1 MPRVAFL
8 ILEGVHLLD
17 LAGPVQVFSEAEE
30 LGADY
35 KLIHCSVKPTVK
47 SAQGITLADLAPLPD
62 LLPGDLLLVAG
73 CKVGGNLRTMPCP
86 PDEVIHWLQEHHRRG
101 ISITSVC
108 SGAGV
113 LGYAGLLQ
121 GRKCTTHHMLT
132 DQLQEMFPKAKVQ
145 DNRLY
150 VTDGNITTSAGIAS
164 GMDMALHFIEQQHGA
179 IFAAKLARGMVV
191 YHRRQGMDLQ
201 DSLYMQYRAHL
212 HSGVHRVQD
221 YLIEHAH
228 EQVPLSNLAQ
238 LAHLSPRHLTRE
250 FKEHTGLTPLQYQ
263 QRLRLEKARQLMQ
276 NRNLTVER
284 ISEMCGF
291 EDARHFRRLYRELLG
306 VSPREAR
313 ALQS

>member
-8 ILEGVHLLD
+8 ILDAVHLLD
-17 LAGPVQVFSEAEE
+17 LAGPVQVFSEACEM
-30 LGADY
+30 GADY
-35 KLIHCSVKPTVK
+35 QMIHCSTQPAVK
-47 SAQGITLADLAPLPD
+47 SAQGLTLSDLVPLPD
-62 LLPGDLLLVAG
+62 LGPGDLILVAG
-73 CKVGGNLRTMPCP
+73 CRVGGNLRTLRCP
-86 PDEVIHWLQEHHRRG
+86 PDEVLQWLQKHHRLG

-113 LGYAGLLQ
+113 LGYAGLLS
-121 GRKCTTHHMLT
+121 GRKCTTHHLLT
-132 DQLQEMFPKAKVQ
+132 SHLQEMFPKAKVQ

-179 IFAAKLARGMVV
+179 LFAAKLARDMVV

-201 DSLYMQYRAHL
+201 DSLYLQYRAHL

-221 YLIEHAH
+221 FLIEHAH
-228 EQVPLSNLAQ
+228 EQVPLAQLAE
-238 LAHLSPRHLTRE
+238 LAHLSPRHLTRA

-276 NRNLTVER
+276 NRTLTVER
-284 ISEMCGF
+284 IAELCGF

-313 ALQS
+313 ALQV